1 MLMYKPY
8 FGDVSN
14 KLSAQPKTNLT
25 DANITNQ
32 SKSNKASK
40 KTFGKAIILLMILAV
55 LAVVGI
61 AVFAVSIVIENQKAS
76 QQYALFLTSPPT
88 MTYATF
94 PTTTPTIILSDTPA
108 ETLTPTQDI
117 EKQQLINEVIALFQ
131 IGTPDAY
138 KNAYDNYL
146 RLARA
151 ANSKYWNDEEI
162 QTLADFAL
170 AMSHVAAGG
179 HYDDDFAGISPDY
192 NGVYHT
198 EISSEILKNIT
209 REEWTRRY
217 EEEKPIMATS
227 MAGDKGNNA
236 TTAPY
241 DRNDSTAS
249 SRFLNG
255 DSQ

>member
-1 MLMYKPY
+1 MATPNTNDEMRQAAEYAINIAKERFGIQLDYTESSLPALENLIEQAHQQFNSNQTEGKNINETALNRTASVWGSYLGELIRRKSGGTWIIEESKRLIEINGFKFSSIDYVHQKITGQLQGNVKQY
-8 FGDVSN
+8 FDEVTT

-117 EKQQLINEVIALFQ
+117 EKQQLTNQVIALFQ
-131 IGTPDAY
+131 IGTPD
-138 KNAYDNYL
+138 
-146 RLARA
+146 R
-151 ANSKYWNDEEI
+151 
-162 QTLADFAL
+162 
-170 AMSHVAAGG
+170 V
-179 HYDDDFAGISPDY
+179 
-192 NGVYHT
+192 
-198 EISSEILKNIT
+198 
-209 REEWTRRY
+209 
-217 EEEKPIMATS
+217 
-227 MAGDKGNNA
+227 
-236 TTAPY
+236 
-241 DRNDSTAS
+241 
-249 SRFLNG
+249 
-255 DSQ
+255 